1 MLSEATELK
10 LIIPSDGAMYESTLE
25 FMEKVGLSVTRESKR
40 RYIAH
45 IPNLSGVTVLL
56 LRSADITSTIEDGSA
71 DVGLLGEDRYLELRQ
86 ENLPTEILLANL
98 KYGNC
103 SLTLGVPNSW
113 ADVSSIADVAEVA
126 VEFRERGL
134 SMRVATKSPRLT
146 ERYLL
151 SHGINYFSLVRLSG
165 TLELAPEMGFAD
177 IIADITSTGTTMKEN
192 QLKTIQGGTI
202 IESEA
207 CLIGNTNELS
217 SNVIKLGTAKQFIKT
232 IISYFESKSSGIDVR
247 YNL

>member
-1 MLSEATELK
+1 MMSETTELK
-10 LIIPSDGAMYESTLE
+10 LVIPSDGAMYESTFE

-232 IISYFESKSSGIDVR
+232 IISNFESKSSGIDVR

>member
-1 MLSEATELK
+1 MSETTELK
-10 LIIPSDGAMYESTLE
+10 LVIPSDGAMYESTLE

-45 IPNLSGVTVLL
+45 IPNLPGVTVLL
-56 LRSADITSTIEDGSA
+56 LRSADITATIEDGSA

-86 ENLPTEILLANL
+86 ENLPTTIILGDL
-98 KYGNC
+98 KYGDC
-103 SLTLGVPNSW
+103 SLALGIPNSW
-113 ADVSSIADVAEVA
+113 SDVSSIADVAEVA

-177 IIADITSTGTTMKEN
+177 IIADITSTGTTMEEN

-207 CLIGNTNELS
+207 CLIGNTNDLS
-217 SNVIKLGTAKQFIKT
+217 SNITKRNKSKQFIKT
-232 IISYFESKSSGIDVR
+232 ITGYFESRSTRIDVR

>member
-1 MLSEATELK
+1 MMSETTELK
-10 LIIPSDGAMYESTLE
+10 LVIPSDGAMYESTLE

-56 LRSADITSTIEDGSA
+56 LRSADITATIEDGSA

-86 ENLPTEILLANL
+86 ENLPTKIILGDL
-98 KYGNC
+98 KYGDC
-103 SLTLGVPNSW
+103 SLALGIPNSW
-113 ADVSSIADVAEVA
+113 SDVSSIADVAEVA

-177 IIADITSTGTTMKEN
+177 IIADITSTGTTMEEN

-207 CLIGNTNELS
+207 CLIGNTNDLS
-217 SNVIKLGTAKQFIKT
+217 SNITKRNKAKQFIKT
-232 IISYFESKSSGIDVR
+232 ITGYFESRSTRIDVR

>member
-1 MLSEATELK
+1 MMSETTELK
-10 LIIPSDGAMYESTLE
+10 LVIPSDGAMYESTLE

-86 ENLPTEILLANL
+86 ENLPTAVLLADL

-103 SLTLGVPNSW
+103 SLALGVPNSW
-113 ADVSSIADVAEVA
+113 SDVSSIADVAEVA

-217 SNVIKLGTAKQFIKT
+217 SNVTKLGTAKQFIKT
-232 IISYFESKSSGIDVR
+232 ITGYFESRSTRIDVR

>member
-1 MLSEATELK
+1 MMSETTELK
-10 LIIPSDGAMYESTLE
+10 LVIPSDGAMYESTLE
-25 FMEKVGLSVTRESKR
+25 FMKKVGLSVTRESKR

-56 LRSADITSTIEDGSA
+56 LRSADITATIEDGSA

-86 ENLPTEILLANL
+86 ENLPTTIILGDL
-98 KYGNC
+98 KYGDC
-103 SLTLGVPNSW
+103 SLALGIPNSW
-113 ADVSSIADVAEVA
+113 SDVSSIADVAEVA

-177 IIADITSTGTTMKEN
+177 IIADITSTGTTMEEN

-207 CLIGNTNELS
+207 CLIGNTKDLS
-217 SNVIKLGTAKQFIKT
+217 SNMTKRNKAKQFIKT
-232 IISYFESKSSGIDVR
+232 ITGSFESRSTRIDVR

>member
-1 MLSEATELK
+1 M
-10 LIIPSDGAMYESTLE
+10 
-25 FMEKVGLSVTRESKR
+25 
-40 RYIAH
+40 
-45 IPNLSGVTVLL
+45 
-56 LRSADITSTIEDGSA
+56 
-71 DVGLLGEDRYLELRQ
+71 
-86 ENLPTEILLANL
+86 
-98 KYGNC
+98 
-103 SLTLGVPNSW
+103 
-113 ADVSSIADVAEVA
+113 SSIADVAEVG

-146 ERYLL
+146 EKYLL

-207 CLIGNTNELS
+207 CLIGNTNKLLS
-217 SNVIKLGTAKQFIKT
+217 NITKLNTAKQFIKT
-232 IISYFESKSSGIDVR
+232 ITGYFEGRSTEIIVR
-247 YNL
+247 HNL

>member
-202 IESEA
+202 IDSEA

-217 SNVIKLGTAKQFIKT
+217 SNINKLNTAKQLLKT
-232 IISYFESKSSGIDVR
+232 ITGYFEGRSTGINVR
-247 YNL
+247 HNL

>member
-1 MLSEATELK
+1 MMSEATELK
-10 LIIPSDGAMYESTLE
+10 LVIPSDGAMYESTLE
-25 FMEKVGLSVTRESKR
+25 FMKKVGLSVARESKR

-56 LRSADITSTIEDGSA
+56 LRSADITGTIENGSA

-86 ENLPTEILLANL
+86 ENLPTSVLLAGL

-113 ADVSSIADVAEVA
+113 SDVSSIADVAEVA
-126 VEFRERGL
+126 VEFREQGL

-192 QLKTIQGGTI
+192 QLKTVQGGTI

-217 SNVIKLGTAKQFIKT
+217 SNVTKLGTAKQFIKT
-232 IISYFESKSSGIDVR
+232 IISNFESKSSGIDVR

>member
-1 MLSEATELK
+1 MMSETTELK
-10 LIIPSDGAMYESTLE
+10 LVIPSDGAMYESTLE

-56 LRSADITSTIEDGSA
+56 LRSADITATIEDGSA

-86 ENLPTEILLANL
+86 ENLPTTIILGDL
-98 KYGNC
+98 KYGDC
-103 SLTLGVPNSW
+103 SLTLGIPNSW
-113 ADVSSIADVAEVA
+113 SDVSSIADVAEVA

-151 SHGINYFSLVRLSG
+151 SRGINYFSLVRLSG

-177 IIADITSTGTTMKEN
+177 IIADITSTGTTMEEN

-207 CLIGNTNELS
+207 CLIGNTNDLS
-217 SNVIKLGTAKQFIKT
+217 SNITKRNKAKQFIKT
-232 IISYFESKSSGIDVR
+232 ITGYFESRSTRIDVR

>member
-1 MLSEATELK
+1 MSEATEELK

-56 LRSADITSTIEDGSA
+56 LRSADITATIEDGSA
-71 DVGLLGEDRYLELRQ
+71 DIGLLGEDRYLELRQ
-86 ENLPTEILLANL
+86 ENLPTAVLLADL

-103 SLTLGVPNSW
+103 SLALGVPNSW
-113 ADVSSIADVAEVA
+113 SDVSSIADVAEVA

-217 SNVIKLGTAKQFIKT
+217 SNVTKLSTAKQFIKT
-232 IISYFESKSSGIDVR
+232 IVSNFESKSSGIDVR

>member
-1 MLSEATELK
+1 MMSETTELK
-10 LIIPSDGAMYESTLE
+10 LVIPSDGAMYESTLE

-45 IPNLSGVTVLL
+45 IPNLPGVTVLL
-56 LRSADITSTIEDGSA
+56 LRSADITATIEDGSA

-86 ENLPTEILLANL
+86 ENLPTTIILGDL
-98 KYGNC
+98 KYGDC
-103 SLTLGVPNSW
+103 SLALGIPNSW
-113 ADVSSIADVAEVA
+113 SDVSSIADVAEVA

-177 IIADITSTGTTMKEN
+177 IIADITSTGTTMEEN

-207 CLIGNTNELS
+207 CLIGNTNDLS
-217 SNVIKLGTAKQFIKT
+217 SNITKRNKSKQFIKT
-232 IISYFESKSSGIDVR
+232 ITGYFESRSTRIDVR
-247 YNL
+247 YNQ

>member
-1 MLSEATELK
+1 MMSEITELK
-10 LIIPSDGAMYESTLE
+10 LVIPSDGAMYESTLE
-25 FMEKVGLSVTRESKR
+25 FMGKVGLSVTRESKR

-56 LRSADITSTIEDGSA
+56 LRSADITATVEDGSA

-86 ENLPTEILLANL
+86 ENLSTTIILGNL
-98 KYGNC
+98 QFGNC
-103 SLTLGVPNSW
+103 SLTLGIPNSW
-113 ADVSSIADVAEVA
+113 PDVSSIADVAEVA

-146 ERYLL
+146 EKYLL
-151 SHGINYFSLVRLSG
+151 SHGIHYFSLVRLSG

-192 QLKTIQGGTI
+192 QLKAIRGGTI

-217 SNVIKLGTAKQFIKT
+217 SNVTKLNTAKQFIKT
-232 IISYFESKSSGIDVR
+232 ITGYFEGLSTGINVR
-247 YNL
+247 HNL

>member
-1 MLSEATELK
+1 MSEITELK
-10 LIIPSDGAMYESTLE
+10 LVIPSDGAMYESTLE
-25 FMEKVGLSVTRESKR
+25 FMETVGLSVTRESKR

-56 LRSADITSTIEDGSA
+56 LRSADITATIEDGSA

-86 ENLPTEILLANL
+86 ENLPTTIILGDL
-98 KYGNC
+98 KYGDC
-103 SLTLGVPNSW
+103 SLALGIPNSW
-113 ADVSSIADVAEVA
+113 SDVSSIADVAEVA

-207 CLIGNTNELS
+207 CLIGNTNDLS
-217 SNVIKLGTAKQFIKT
+217 SNITKRNTAKQFIQT
-232 IISYFESKSSGIDVR
+232 ITGYFESRSTRIDVR

>member
-1 MLSEATELK
+1 MMSETTELK
-10 LIIPSDGAMYESTLE
+10 LVIPSDGAMYESTLE

-56 LRSADITSTIEDGSA
+56 LRSADITATIEDGSA

-86 ENLPTEILLANL
+86 ENLPTTIILGDL
-98 KYGNC
+98 KYGDC
-103 SLTLGVPNSW
+103 SLALGIPNSW
-113 ADVSSIADVAEVA
+113 SDVSSIADVAEVA

-177 IIADITSTGTTMKEN
+177 IIADITSTGTTMEEN

-207 CLIGNTNELS
+207 CLIGNTNDLS
-217 SNVIKLGTAKQFIKT
+217 SNITKRNKAKQFIKT
-232 IISYFESKSSGIDVR
+232 ITGYFESQSTRINVR

>member
-1 MLSEATELK
+1 MMSETTELK
-10 LIIPSDGAMYESTLE
+10 LVIPSDGAMYESTLE

-56 LRSADITSTIEDGSA
+56 LRSADITATIEDGSA
-71 DVGLLGEDRYLELRQ
+71 DIGLLGEDRYLELRQ
-86 ENLPTEILLANL
+86 ENLPTTIILGDL
-98 KYGNC
+98 KYGDC
-103 SLTLGVPNSW
+103 SLALGIPNSW
-113 ADVSSIADVAEVA
+113 SDVSSIADVAEVA

-177 IIADITSTGTTMKEN
+177 IIADITSTGTTMEEN

-202 IESEA
+202 IDSEFPI
-207 CLIGNTNELS
+207 LME
-217 SNVIKLGTAKQFIKT
+217 
-232 IISYFESKSSGIDVR
+232 
-247 YNL
+247 

>member
-1 MLSEATELK
+1 MMSETTELK
-10 LIIPSDGAMYESTLE
+10 LVIPSDGAMYESTLE

-56 LRSADITSTIEDGSA
+56 LRSADITATIEDGSA

-86 ENLPTEILLANL
+86 ENLPTTIILGDL
-98 KYGNC
+98 KYGDC
-103 SLTLGVPNSW
+103 SLTLGIPNSW
-113 ADVSSIADVAEVA
+113 SDVSSIADVAEVA

-177 IIADITSTGTTMKEN
+177 IIADITSTGTTMEEN

-207 CLIGNTNELS
+207 CLIGNTNDLS
-217 SNVIKLGTAKQFIKT
+217 SNITKRNKAKQFIKT
-232 IISYFESKSSGIDVR
+232 ITGYFERRSTRIDVR

>member
-1 MLSEATELK
+1 MMSETTELK
-10 LIIPSDGAMYESTLE
+10 LVIPSDGAMYESTLE

-40 RYIAH
+40 RYIAD

-56 LRSADITSTIEDGSA
+56 LRSADITATIEDGSA
-71 DVGLLGEDRYLELRQ
+71 DIGLLGEDRYLELRQ
-86 ENLPTEILLANL
+86 ENLPTAVLLADL

-103 SLTLGVPNSW
+103 SLALGVPNSW
-113 ADVSSIADVAEVA
+113 SDVSSIADVAEVA

-217 SNVIKLGTAKQFIKT
+217 SNVTKLGTAKQFIKT
-232 IISYFESKSSGIDVR
+232 IVSNFESKSSGIDVR

>member
-1 MLSEATELK
+1 MISETTELK
-10 LIIPSDGAMYESTLE
+10 LVIPSDGAMYESTLE

-56 LRSADITSTIEDGSA
+56 LRSADITATIEDGSA

-86 ENLPTEILLANL
+86 ENLPTTIILGDL
-98 KYGNC
+98 KYGDC
-103 SLTLGVPNSW
+103 SLALGIPNSW
-113 ADVSSIADVAEVA
+113 SDVSSIADVAEVA

-177 IIADITSTGTTMKEN
+177 IIADITSTGTTMEEN

-207 CLIGNTNELS
+207 CLIGNTNDLS
-217 SNVIKLGTAKQFIKT
+217 SNITKRNKAKQFIKT
-232 IISYFESKSSGIDVR
+232 ITGYFESRSTRIDVR

>member
-1 MLSEATELK
+1 MSEITELK
-10 LIIPSDGAMYESTLE
+10 LVIPSDGAMYESTLE
-25 FMEKVGLSVTRESKR
+25 FMEKVGLSVMRESKR

-56 LRSADITSTIEDGSA
+56 LRSADITATVEAGSA
-71 DVGLLGEDRYLELRQ
+71 DVGLLGEDRYLELRK
-86 ENLPTEILLANL
+86 ENLPTTVILGDL
-98 KYGNC
+98 KYGKC
-103 SLTLGVPNSW
+103 SLTLGIPNSW
-113 ADVSSIADVAEVA
+113 SDVSSIADVAEVA
-126 VEFRERGL
+126 VEFREQGL
-134 SMRVATKSPRLT
+134 SMKVATKSPRLT
-146 ERYLL
+146 EKYLL

-202 IESEA
+202 IDSEA

-217 SNVIKLGTAKQFIKT
+217 SNINKLNTAKQLLKT
-232 IISYFESKSSGIDVR
+232 ITGYFEGRSTGVNVR
-247 YNL
+247 HNL

>member
-1 MLSEATELK
+1 MMSETTELK
-10 LIIPSDGAMYESTLE
+10 LVIPSDGAMYESTLE

-40 RYIAH
+40 RYIAD

-56 LRSADITSTIEDGSA
+56 LRSADITATIEDGSA
-71 DVGLLGEDRYLELRQ
+71 DIGLLGEDRYLELRQ
-86 ENLPTEILLANL
+86 ENLPTTIILGDL
-98 KYGNC
+98 KYGDC
-103 SLTLGVPNSW
+103 SLALGIPNSW
-113 ADVSSIADVAEVA
+113 SDVSSIADVAEVA

-177 IIADITSTGTTMKEN
+177 IIADITSTGTTMEEN

-207 CLIGNTNELS
+207 CLIGNTNDLS
-217 SNVIKLGTAKQFIKT
+217 SNITKRNKAKQFIKT
-232 IISYFESKSSGIDVR
+232 ITGYFESRSTRIDVR

>member
-1 MLSEATELK
+1 MSETTELK
-10 LIIPSDGAMYESTLE
+10 LVIPSDGAMYESTLE

-40 RYIAH
+40 RYIAD

-56 LRSADITSTIEDGSA
+56 LRSADITATIEDGSA
-71 DVGLLGEDRYLELRQ
+71 DIGLLGEDRYLELRQ
-86 ENLPTEILLANL
+86 ENLPTTIILGDL
-98 KYGNC
+98 KYGDC
-103 SLTLGVPNSW
+103 SLALGIPNSW
-113 ADVSSIADVAEVA
+113 SDVSSIADVAEVA

-177 IIADITSTGTTMKEN
+177 IIADITSTGTTMEEN

-207 CLIGNTNELS
+207 CLIGNTNDLS
-217 SNVIKLGTAKQFIKT
+217 SNITKRNKAKQFIKT
-232 IISYFESKSSGIDVR
+232 ITGYFESRSTRIDVR

>member
-1 MLSEATELK
+1 MMSETTELK
-10 LIIPSDGAMYESTLE
+10 LVIPSDGAMYESTLE

-56 LRSADITSTIEDGSA
+56 LRSADITATIEDGSA

-86 ENLPTEILLANL
+86 ENLPTTIILGDL
-98 KYGNC
+98 KYGDC
-103 SLTLGVPNSW
+103 SLALGIPNSW
-113 ADVSSIADVAEVA
+113 SDVSSIADVAEVA

-177 IIADITSTGTTMKEN
+177 IIADITSTGTTMEAN

-207 CLIGNTNELS
+207 CLIGNTKDLS
-217 SNVIKLGTAKQFIKT
+217 SNMTKRNKAKQFIKT
-232 IISYFESKSSGIDVR
+232 ITGSFESRSTRIDVR

>member
-1 MLSEATELK
+1 MMSETTELK
-10 LIIPSDGAMYESTLE
+10 LVIPSDGAMYESTLE
-25 FMEKVGLSVTRESKR
+25 FMEKVGLSITRESKR

-56 LRSADITSTIEDGSA
+56 LRSADITATIEDGSA

-86 ENLPTEILLANL
+86 ENLPTTIILGDL
-98 KYGNC
+98 KYGDC
-103 SLTLGVPNSW
+103 SLALGIPNSW
-113 ADVSSIADVAEVA
+113 SDVSSIADVAEVA

-177 IIADITSTGTTMKEN
+177 IIADITSTGTTMEAN

-207 CLIGNTNELS
+207 CLIGNTKDLS
-217 SNVIKLGTAKQFIKT
+217 SNMTKRNKAKQFIKT
-232 IISYFESKSSGIDVR
+232 ITGSFESRSTRIDVR

>member
-1 MLSEATELK
+1 MMSETTELK
-10 LIIPSDGAMYESTLE
+10 LVIPSDGAMYESTLE

-40 RYIAH
+40 RYIAD

-56 LRSADITSTIEDGSA
+56 LRSADITATIEDGSA

-86 ENLPTEILLANL
+86 ENLPTTIILGDL
-98 KYGNC
+98 KYGDC
-103 SLTLGVPNSW
+103 SLALGIPNSW
-113 ADVSSIADVAEVA
+113 SDVSSIADVAEVA

-177 IIADITSTGTTMKEN
+177 IIADITSTGTTMEEN

-207 CLIGNTNELS
+207 CLIGNTNDLS
-217 SNVIKLGTAKQFIKT
+217 SNITKRNKAKQFIKT
-232 IISYFESKSSGIDVR
+232 ITGYFESRSTRIDVR

>member
-1 MLSEATELK
+1 MMPETTELK
-10 LIIPSDGAMYESTLE
+10 LVIPSDGAMYESTLE
-25 FMEKVGLSVTRESKR
+25 FMEKVGLPVTRESKR

-56 LRSADITSTIEDGSA
+56 LRSADITATIEDGSA

-86 ENLPTEILLANL
+86 ENLPTTIILGDL
-98 KYGNC
+98 KYGDC
-103 SLTLGVPNSW
+103 SLALGIPNSW
-113 ADVSSIADVAEVA
+113 SDVSSIADVAEVA
-126 VEFRERGL
+126 VEFRDRGL

-177 IIADITSTGTTMKEN
+177 IIADITSTGTTMEEN

-207 CLIGNTNELS
+207 CLIGNTNDLS
-217 SNVIKLGTAKQFIKT
+217 SNITKRNKAKQFIKT
-232 IISYFESKSSGIDVR
+232 ITGYFESRSTRIDVR

>member
-1 MLSEATELK
+1 MSEATEELK
-10 LIIPSDGAMYESTLE
+10 LIIPSDGAMYESTLV

-56 LRSADITSTIEDGSA
+56 LRSADITATIEDGSA
-71 DVGLLGEDRYLELRQ
+71 DIGLLGEDRYLELRQ
-86 ENLPTEILLANL
+86 ENLPTAVLLADL

-103 SLTLGVPNSW
+103 SLALGVPNSW
-113 ADVSSIADVAEVA
+113 SDVSSIADVAEVA

-217 SNVIKLGTAKQFIKT
+217 SNVTKLGTAKQFIKT
-232 IISYFESKSSGIDVR
+232 IVSNFESKSSGIDVR

>member
-1 MLSEATELK
+1 MSEATEELK

-56 LRSADITSTIEDGSA
+56 LRSADITATIEDGSA
-71 DVGLLGEDRYLELRQ
+71 DIGLLGEDRYLELRQ
-86 ENLPTEILLANL
+86 ENLPTAVLLADL

-103 SLTLGVPNSW
+103 SLALGVPNSW
-113 ADVSSIADVAEVA
+113 SDVSSIADVAEVA

-192 QLKTIQGGTI
+192 QLKMIQGGTI

-217 SNVIKLGTAKQFIKT
+217 SNVTKLGTAKQFIKT
-232 IISYFESKSSGIDVR
+232 IVSNFESKSSGIDVR

>member
-1 MLSEATELK
+1 MMSETTELK
-10 LIIPSDGAMYESTLE
+10 LVIPSDGAMYESTLE

-45 IPNLSGVTVLL
+45 IPNLPGVTVLL
-56 LRSADITSTIEDGSA
+56 LRSADITATIEDGSA

-86 ENLPTEILLANL
+86 ENLPTTIILGDL
-98 KYGNC
+98 KYGDC
-103 SLTLGVPNSW
+103 SLALGIPNSW
-113 ADVSSIADVAEVA
+113 SDVSSIADVAEVA

-177 IIADITSTGTTMKEN
+177 IIADITSTGTTMEEN

-207 CLIGNTNELS
+207 CLIGNTNDLS
-217 SNVIKLGTAKQFIKT
+217 SNITKRNKSKQFIKT
-232 IISYFESKSSGIDVR
+232 ITGYFESRSTRIDVR

>member
-1 MLSEATELK
+1 MSETTELK
-10 LIIPSDGAMYESTLE
+10 LVIPSDGAMYESTLE

-45 IPNLSGVTVLL
+45 IPNLSGVAVLL
-56 LRSADITSTIEDGSA
+56 LRSADITATIEDGSA

-86 ENLPTEILLANL
+86 ENLPTTIILGDL
-98 KYGNC
+98 KYGDC
-103 SLTLGVPNSW
+103 SLALGIPNSW
-113 ADVSSIADVAEVA
+113 SDVSSIADVAEVA

-177 IIADITSTGTTMKEN
+177 IIADITSTGTTMEEN

-207 CLIGNTNELS
+207 CLIGNTNDLS
-217 SNVIKLGTAKQFIKT
+217 SNITKRNKAKQFIKT
-232 IISYFESKSSGIDVR
+232 ITGYFESRSTRINVR